1 MVRLLVALLLL
12 TCALPV
18 RAQNT
23 PRTCLWQVRKP
34 GTQLTSYLFGTFH
47 EADGSFFASL
57 PASTK
62 YLAHA
67 DVLFVERRS
76 EDMQPDE
83 VALAAASSWNTR
95 RWQSRLTGPQQAT
108 FTRFVTKAE
117 DASFYQYSPLALRVG
132 LFRLYEQQ
140 FCDTLARTSSELL
153 DQYIERVALTQK
165 TPVRSLDSRAD
176 RRQAFTLAAD
186 SLAEAEHIAFC
197 VDFMQAMLDND
208 HSKCGSTQQYKA
220 FELDYELEQSGQN
233 VLGLLDRN
241 TTWLVVLD
249 QAFQH
254 QNCFVAVGL
263 RHLMYQQGLIQQLR
277 RRGYTVTPVSAR

>member
-1 MVRLLVALLLL
+1 VH
-12 TCALPV
+12 
-18 RAQNT
+18 
-23 PRTCLWQVRKP
+23 KS
-34 GTQLTSYLFGTFH
+34 GTRYTSYLFGTFH

-62 YLAHA
+62 HLAQA

-76 EDMQPDE
+76 EDMQQDE

-95 RWQSRLTGPQQAT
+95 RWQSRLTGPQQTT

-117 DASFYQYSPLALRVG
+117 DTSFYQYSPLALRVG

-140 FCDTLARTSSELL
+140 FCDTLARTSNELL

-165 TPVRSLDSRAD
+165 MPVQSLDTRAD
-176 RRQAFTLAAD
+176 RRQAFSPATD
-186 SLAEAEHIAFC
+186 SLAEAAHISFC
-197 VDFMQAMLDND
+197 VDLMQAMLDND

-241 TTWLVVLD
+241 ATWLVMLD
-249 QAFQH
+249 KAFQR

-277 RRGYTVTPVSAR
+277 RRGYTVTPVAAR